1 MIFDENVVVFDT
13 SNQYIAAALYRGKQ
27 EVQSIIEFM
36 PRGQAE
42 RLMSLLNELL
52 ERASLDWPDISKIGV
67 CTGPGNFTGIRIAV
81 SAARGLAL
89 GLEIP
94 AIGIS
99 SFEATLLGYGDEELA
114 LLPANE
120 GFYYVGSGPK
130 NAKFLSEDEIGSDS
144 TRYVHKATPEI
155 QLKNIALLTI
165 KKETNFSR
173 PTPCYIKPADA
184 APSSSKVPNLLK

>member
-13 SNQYIAAALYRGKQ
+13 SNQYIAAALYIGKQ
-27 EVQSIIEFM
+27 KVQSIIEFM

-52 ERASLDWPDISKIGV
+52 EGASLDWPDISKIGV

-99 SFEATLLGYGDEELA
+99 SFEATLLGCGDEELA

-130 NAKFLSEDEIGSDS
+130 NAKFLSEDEIDSDS

-155 QLKNIALLTI
+155 QLKNIALLSLE
-165 KKETNFSR
+165 KETEFSR

-184 APSSSKVPNLLK
+184 APSSNKVPNLLK

>member
-13 SNQYIAAALYRGKQ
+13 SNQYIAAAVYSGKQ
-27 EVQSIIEFM
+27 KVQSIIKFM

-42 RLMSLLNELL
+42 RLMTLLNGLL
-52 ERASLDWPDISKIGV
+52 ERASLDWSDIAKIGV

-99 SFEATLLGYGDEELA
+99 SFEATLLGCGDEDLA
-114 LLPANE
+114 LLPANK

-130 NAKFLSEDEIGSDS
+130 NAKFLSEEEIDSDR
-144 TRYVHKATPEI
+144 TKYVHRATPEI
-155 QLKNIALLTI
+155 QLKNIALLTL
-165 KKETNFSR
+165 KKETDFTR

-184 APSSSKVPNLLK
+184 VPSSNKASNLLK

>member
-27 EVQSIIEFM
+27 EVQSIIELM
-36 PRGQAE
+36 PRGQSE

-52 ERASLDWPDISKIGV
+52 EGASLDWPDISKIGV

-130 NAKFLSEDEIGSDS
+130 NAKFLSEDEIDSDS
-144 TRYVHKATPEI
+144 TRYVHKATPKI
-155 QLKNIALLTI
+155 QLKNIALLTL
-165 KKETNFSR
+165 KKETDFSR

-184 APSSSKVPNLLK
+184 APSSNKVPNLLK

>member
-52 ERASLDWPDISKIGV
+52 EGASLDWPDISKIGV

-94 AIGIS
+94 VIGIS

-130 NAKFLSEDEIGSDS
+130 NAKFLSEDEIDSDK
-144 TRYVHKATPEI
+144 TRYVHKSTPEI
-155 QLKNIALLTI
+155 QLKNIALLTLE
-165 KKETNFSR
+165 KETEFSR

-184 APSSSKVPNLLK
+184 APSSNKVPNLLK

>member
-27 EVQSIIEFM
+27 EVQSIIVFM

-42 RLMSLLNELL
+42 KLMSLLNELL
-52 ERASLDWPDISKIGV
+52 EGAALDWSDISKIGV

-165 KKETNFSR
+165 KKETDFSR

>member
-13 SNQYIAAALYRGKQ
+13 SNQYIAAALYIGKQ
-27 EVQSIIEFM
+27 KVQSIIEFM

-52 ERASLDWPDISKIGV
+52 EGASLDWPDISKIGV

-130 NAKFLSEDEIGSDS
+130 NAKFLSEDEIDSDS

-155 QLKNIALLTI
+155 QLKNIALLTL
-165 KKETNFSR
+165 KKEADFSR

-184 APSSSKVPNLLK
+184 APSSNKVPNLLR

>member
-13 SNQYIAAALYRGKQ
+13 SNQYIAAALYIGKQ
-27 EVQSIIEFM
+27 KVQSIIEFM

-52 ERASLDWPDISKIGV
+52 EGASFDWSDIRKIGV

-99 SFEATLLGYGDEELA
+99 GFEATLLGCGNEGLA
-114 LLPANE
+114 LLPANK

-130 NAKFLSEDEIGSDS
+130 NAKFLSEDEIESDS
-144 TRYVHKATPEI
+144 TRYIHKATPEI
-155 QLKNIALLTI
+155 QLKNMALLTL
-165 KKETNFSR
+165 KKETDFSR

-184 APSSSKVPNLLK
+184 APSSNKVPNLLK

>member
-27 EVQSIIEFM
+27 KVQSIIEFM

-52 ERASLDWPDISKIGV
+52 EGASLDWSDIAKIGV

-99 SFEATLLGYGDEELA
+99 SFEATLLGCGDEELA

-130 NAKFLSEDEIGSDS
+130 NAKFLSEDEIDFDGI
-144 TRYVHKATPEI
+144 RYVHKATPEI
-155 QLKNIALLTI
+155 HLKNIALLTVE
-165 KKETNFSR
+165 KEPDFSR

-184 APSSSKVPNLLK
+184 APSSYKVPNLLK

>member
-13 SNQYIAAALYRGKQ
+13 SNQYIAAALYSGKQ
-27 EVQSIIEFM
+27 KVQSTIEFM

-52 ERASLDWPDISKIGV
+52 EEASLDWSDIAKIGV

-99 SFEATLLGYGDEELA
+99 SFEATLLGCSDEELA

-130 NAKFLSEDEIGSDS
+130 NAKFLSEGEIDSDS
-144 TRYVHKATPEI
+144 TIYVHKATPEI
-155 QLKNIALLTI
+155 QLKNIALLTL
-165 KKETNFSR
+165 KKETDFSR

-184 APSSSKVPNLLK
+184 APSSNKVPNLLK

>member
-42 RLMSLLNELL
+42 RLMYLLNELL
-52 ERASLDWPDISKIGV
+52 QGASLDWSDIGKIGV

-99 SFEATLLGYGDEELA
+99 SFEAALLGCGDEDLA
-114 LLPANE
+114 LLPANK

-130 NAKFLSEDEIGSDS
+130 NAKFLSEDEVGSDL
-144 TRYVHKATPEI
+144 TKYVHKATPEI
-155 QLKNIALLTI
+155 QLKNIALLTLE
-165 KKETNFSR
+165 KEADFSR
-173 PTPCYIKPADA
+173 PTPFYIKPADA
-184 APSSSKVPNLLK
+184 APSSNKVPNILK

>member
-1 MIFDENVVVFDT
+1 MIFDENVIVFDT

-52 ERASLDWPDISKIGV
+52 EGASLDWPDISKIGV

-130 NAKFLSEDEIGSDS
+130 NAKFLSEDEIDSDR
-144 TRYVHKATPEI
+144 TRYVHKSTPEI
-155 QLKNIALLTI
+155 QLKNIALLTLE
-165 KKETNFSR
+165 KETEFSR

-184 APSSSKVPNLLK
+184 APSSNKVPNLLE

>member
-52 ERASLDWPDISKIGV
+52 EGASLNWSDISKIGV

-114 LLPANE
+114 LLPANK

-130 NAKFLSEDEIGSDS
+130 NAKFLSEEEIDSDR
-144 TRYVHKATPEI
+144 TKYVHRATPEI
-155 QLKNIALLTI
+155 QLKNIALLTL
-165 KKETNFSR
+165 KKEADFSS

-184 APSSSKVPNLLK
+184 APSSNKVPNLLK

>member
-13 SNQYIAAALYRGKQ
+13 SNQYIAAALYIGKQ
-27 EVQSIIEFM
+27 KVQSIIEFM

-52 ERASLDWPDISKIGV
+52 EGAALDWPDISKIGV

-130 NAKFLSEDEIGSDS
+130 NAKFLSEDEIGSDF
-144 TRYVHKATPEI
+144 TKYVHKAAPEV
-155 QLKNIALLTI
+155 QLKNIALLTLE
-165 KKETNFSR
+165 KEADFSR

-184 APSSSKVPNLLK
+184 APSSNKVPNLLK

>member
-13 SNQYIAAALYRGKQ
+13 SNQYIAAALYRGRQKI
-27 EVQSIIEFM
+27 QSIIEFM

-42 RLMSLLNELL
+42 RLMSLLNGLL
-52 ERASLDWPDISKIGV
+52 EGASLDWSDIAKIGV

-99 SFEATLLGYGDEELA
+99 SFEATLLGCGDEDLA
-114 LLPANE
+114 LLPANK

-130 NAKFLSEDEIGSDS
+130 NAKFLSEEEIDSDR
-144 TRYVHKATPEI
+144 TKYVHRATPEI
-155 QLKNIALLTI
+155 QLKNIALLTL
-165 KKETNFSR
+165 KKETDFSR

-184 APSSSKVPNLLK
+184 APSSNKAPNLLK

>member
-52 ERASLDWPDISKIGV
+52 KGVSLDWSDVDRIGV

-99 SFEATLLGYGDEELA
+99 SFEATLLGCGDEELA

-130 NAKFLSEDEIGSDS
+130 NAKFLSEDEIDSDS

-155 QLKNIALLTI
+155 QLKNIALLTL
-165 KKETNFSR
+165 KKEADFSR

-184 APSSSKVPNLLK
+184 APSSNKVPNLLK

>member
-13 SNQYIAAALYRGKQ
+13 SNQYIAAALYSGKQ
-27 EVQSIIEFM
+27 KVQSIIEFM

-42 RLMSLLNELL
+42 RLMSLLNGLL
-52 ERASLDWPDISKIGV
+52 EGASLDWSDIAKIGV

-99 SFEATLLGYGDEELA
+99 SFEATLLGCGDKDLA
-114 LLPANE
+114 LLPANK

-130 NAKFLSEDEIGSDS
+130 NARFLSEEEIDSDR
-144 TRYVHKATPEI
+144 TKYVHRATPEI
-155 QLKNIALLTI
+155 QLKNIALLTL
-165 KKETNFSR
+165 KKETDFSR
-173 PTPCYIKPADA
+173 PTPCYIKPPDA
-184 APSSSKVPNLLK
+184 APSSNKVPNLLK

>member
-13 SNQYIAAALYRGKQ
+13 SNQYIAAALYIGKQ
-27 EVQSIIEFM
+27 KVQSIIEFM

-52 ERASLDWPDISKIGV
+52 EGASLDWSDVAKIGV

-99 SFEATLLGYGDEELA
+99 SFEATLLGCGDEDLA
-114 LLPANE
+114 LLPANK

-130 NAKFLSEDEIGSDS
+130 NAKFLSEDELDFDS

-155 QLKNIALLTI
+155 HLKNIALLTLE
-165 KKETNFSR
+165 KETEFSR

-184 APSSSKVPNLLK
+184 APSSSKVPNILK

>member
-52 ERASLDWPDISKIGV
+52 EGASLDWSDIAKIGV

-99 SFEATLLGYGDEELA
+99 SFEATLLGCGDEELA

-130 NAKFLSEDEIGSDS
+130 NAKFLSEDEIDSDS

-155 QLKNIALLTI
+155 QLKNIALLTLE
-165 KKETNFSR
+165 KEADFSR

-184 APSSSKVPNLLK
+184 APSSSKVPNILK

>member
-13 SNQYIAAALYRGKQ
+13 SNQYIAAALYIGKQ
-27 EVQSIIEFM
+27 KVQSIIEFM

-52 ERASLDWPDISKIGV
+52 EGASLDWSDISKIGV

-99 SFEATLLGYGDEELA
+99 SFEATLLGCSDEELA

-120 GFYYVGSGPK
+120 GFFYVGSGPK

-155 QLKNIALLTI
+155 QLKNIALLTL
-165 KKETNFSR
+165 KKEADFSR

-184 APSSSKVPNLLK
+184 APSSNKVPNLLK

>member
-52 ERASLDWPDISKIGV
+52 EGASLDWPDISKIGV

-130 NAKFLSEDEIGSDS
+130 NAKFLSEDEIDSDS
-144 TRYVHKATPEI
+144 NRYVHKATPEI
-155 QLKNIALLTI
+155 QLNNIALLTL
-165 KKETNFSR
+165 KKEADFSR

-184 APSSSKVPNLLK
+184 ASISNKVPNLLK

>member
-42 RLMSLLNELL
+42 RLMSLLNGLL
-52 ERASLDWPDISKIGV
+52 EGASLDWSDIAKIGV

-99 SFEATLLGYGDEELA
+99 SFEATFLGYGDEELA

-130 NAKFLSEDEIGSDS
+130 NAKFLSEDEIDSDR
-144 TRYVHKATPEI
+144 TRYVHKSTPEI
-155 QLKNIALLTI
+155 QLKNIALLTLE
-165 KKETNFSR
+165 KETEFSR

-184 APSSSKVPNLLK
+184 APSSNKVPNLLK

>member
-13 SNQYIAAALYRGKQ
+13 SNQYIAAALYSGKQ
-27 EVQSIIEFM
+27 KVQSIIEFM

-52 ERASLDWPDISKIGV
+52 EGASMDWPDISKIGV

-99 SFEATLLGYGDEELA
+99 SFEATLLGCGDEELA

-130 NAKFLSEDEIGSDS
+130 NAKFLSEDEIDSDS

-155 QLKNIALLTI
+155 QLKNIALLTLE
-165 KKETNFSR
+165 KEPNFSR

-184 APSSSKVPNLLK
+184 TPSSNKLPNLLK

>member
-27 EVQSIIEFM
+27 KVQSIIEFM

-42 RLMSLLNELL
+42 KLMSLLSGLL
-52 ERASLDWPDISKIGV
+52 EEASLDWPDISKIGV

-81 SAARGLAL
+81 AAARGLAL

-99 SFEATLLGYGDEELA
+99 SFEATLLGCGDEDLA
-114 LLPANE
+114 LLPANK

-130 NAKFLSEDEIGSDS
+130 NAKFLSEDEIGSDF
-144 TRYVHKATPEI
+144 TKYVHKATPEV
-155 QLKNIALLTI
+155 QLKNIALLTLE
-165 KKETNFSR
+165 KEADFSR

-184 APSSSKVPNLLK
+184 APSSNKVPNLLK

>member
-13 SNQYIAAALYRGKQ
+13 SNQYIAAALYIGKQ
-27 EVQSIIEFM
+27 KVQSIIEFM

-52 ERASLDWPDISKIGV
+52 EGAQLDWSDIAKIGV

-99 SFEATLLGYGDEELA
+99 SFEATLLGCSDEELA

-130 NAKFLSEDEIGSDS
+130 NAKFFSEDEIDS
-144 TRYVHKATPEI
+144 ESTIYVHKATPEI
-155 QLKNIALLTI
+155 QLKNIALLTL
-165 KKETNFSR
+165 KKETDFSR

-184 APSSSKVPNLLK
+184 APSSNKVPNLLK

>member
-1 MIFDENVVVFDT
+1 MIFEENVVVFDT
-13 SNQYIAAALYRGKQ
+13 SNQYIAAALYSGKQ
-27 EVQSIIEFM
+27 KVQSIIEFM

-52 ERASLDWPDISKIGV
+52 EGASLDWSDIAKIGV

-99 SFEATLLGYGDEELA
+99 SFEATLLGCGDEELA

-130 NAKFLSEDEIGSDS
+130 NAKFLSEDEFESDS
-144 TRYVHKATPEI
+144 SKYVHKATPEI
-155 QLKNIALLTI
+155 QLKNIALLTL
-165 KKETNFSR
+165 KKETDFSR

-184 APSSSKVPNLLK
+184 APSSNKVPNLLK

>member
-13 SNQYIAAALYRGKQ
+13 SNQYIAAAVYSGKQ
-27 EVQSIIEFM
+27 KVQSIIEFM

-42 RLMSLLNELL
+42 RLMSLLNGLL
-52 ERASLDWPDISKIGV
+52 EGASLDWSDIAKIGV

-99 SFEATLLGYGDEELA
+99 SFEATLLGCGDEDLA
-114 LLPANE
+114 LLPANK

-130 NAKFLSEDEIGSDS
+130 NAKFLSEEEIDSDR
-144 TRYVHKATPEI
+144 TKYVHRATPEI
-155 QLKNIALLTI
+155 QLKNIALLTL
-165 KKETNFSR
+165 KKETDFTR

-184 APSSSKVPNLLK
+184 APSSNKAPNLLK

>member
-27 EVQSIIEFM
+27 KVQSIIEFM

-42 RLMSLLNELL
+42 KLMSLLNGLL
-52 ERASLDWPDISKIGV
+52 EGAALDWPDISKIGV

-99 SFEATLLGYGDEELA
+99 SFEATLLGRGDEDLA
-114 LLPANE
+114 LLPASK

-130 NAKFLSEDEIGSDS
+130 NAKFLSEDQIDS
-144 TRYVHKATPEI
+144 NCSKYVHKATPEI
-155 QLKNIALLTI
+155 QLKNIALLTLE
-165 KKETNFSR
+165 KEADFSR

-184 APSSSKVPNLLK
+184 APASSKVQNTLK

>member
-13 SNQYIAAALYRGKQ
+13 SNQYIAAALYIGKQ
-27 EVQSIIEFM
+27 KVRSIIEFM

-52 ERASLDWPDISKIGV
+52 EVASLDWSDIAKIGV

-130 NAKFLSEDEIGSDS
+130 NAKFLSEDEIDSD
-144 TRYVHKATPEI
+144 TIRYVHKATPEI
-155 QLKNIALLTI
+155 QLKNIALLTL
-165 KKETNFSR
+165 KKEANFSR
-173 PTPCYIKPADA
+173 PTPCYIKPANA
-184 APSSSKVPNLLK
+184 APSSNKVPNLLK